1 MFERRCAISV
11 ALSCRSSMSALVVA
25 ECSMRS
31 QKTNI
36 KRDTSTSAVRAAK
49 PNLGNKERVG
59 IRCIMEHAYP
69 KSLKLSTASPVSLI
83 VHGQGVVVFGCSGE
97 PCTLTFY
104 NADKSNGLK
113 VSFEFAH
120 VQVTGLKSLEPFTD
134 VNNKKGLS
142 NLAGAYY
149 WFSLDSQNQRFYAG
163 VGEPRLETAVYTY
176 TFSDANKVLW
186 ESNKGFLESL
196 VSVELSASVTPQR
209 LLRDPVTLKV
219 PLVVKNTNELTM
231 NDVAKGEVLPHSN
244 LSSAG
249 QQLYDCVSGRRFVL
263 NDVDFPDF
271 AKAIEYSIATPGLW
285 CNTRLKEKANEFSK
299 DKPNEKETYLRITL
313 GENNGESPGVPYV
326 MEIWPVG
333 HFSPVHSHSS
343 ANAVIRVLHGGI
355 HVSLFPFLSSG
366 STDAGGVEPFGA
378 ADFSTGDITWISPT
392 LNQTHQLKN
401 LDSNKDTCITIQCYN
416 YDNTDKYHYDYF
428 DYIDAAGKIQ
438 QYEPDSDM
446 DFVKFKNLMKQEW
459 VARPCNRWFY

>member
-1 MFERRCAISV
+1 MER
-11 ALSCRSSMSALVVA
+11 
-25 ECSMRS
+25 
-31 QKTNI
+31 
-36 KRDTSTSAVRAAK
+36 
-49 PNLGNKERVG
+49 
-59 IRCIMEHAYP
+59 AYP

-83 VHGQGVVVFGCSGE
+83 VHGQGVVVFDCSGE

-186 ESNKGFLESL
+186 ETNKGFLESL
-196 VSVELSASVTPQR
+196 VSVELSASVTPRR
-209 LLRDPVTLKV
+209 LLRDPVTVKV
-219 PLVVKNTNELTM
+219 PLIVKNTNELTM

-271 AKAIEYSIATPGLW
+271 AKAIEYSIVTPGLW

-366 STDAGGVEPFGA
+366 STDAGGVESFGA

-401 LDSNKDTCITIQCYN
+401 LDNNKDTCITIQCYN
-416 YDNTDKYHYDYF
+416 YDNSDNYHYDYF

-459 VARPCNRWFY
+459 VARPCNRWFF

>member
-1 MFERRCAISV
+1 
-11 ALSCRSSMSALVVA
+11 
-25 ECSMRS
+25 
-31 QKTNI
+31 
-36 KRDTSTSAVRAAK
+36 
-49 PNLGNKERVG
+49 
-59 IRCIMEHAYP
+59 MEHAYP

-120 VQVTGLKSLEPFTD
+120 VQVTGLKSLEQFTD

>member
-1 MFERRCAISV
+1 MER
-11 ALSCRSSMSALVVA
+11 
-25 ECSMRS
+25 
-31 QKTNI
+31 
-36 KRDTSTSAVRAAK
+36 
-49 PNLGNKERVG
+49 
-59 IRCIMEHAYP
+59 AYP
-69 KSLKLSTASPVSLI
+69 KSLKLSAGAPVSLI
-83 VHGQGVVVFGCSGE
+83 VHGQGVVVFDCSGE
-97 PCTLTFY
+97 PCTLTFF

-163 VGEPRLETAVYTY
+163 VGEPRLETAVYSY

-186 ESNKGFLESL
+186 ESNKTFLESL
-196 VSVELSASVTPQR
+196 VSVELSASVTPRR

-231 NDVAKGEVLPHSN
+231 SDVAKGVVLPHSN

-263 NDVDFPDF
+263 NDKDFPDF

-313 GENNGESPGVPYV
+313 GQNNGESPGVPYV
-326 MEIWPVG
+326 MEIWPIG
-333 HFSPVHSHSS
+333 HYSPVHSHSS
-343 ANAVIRVLHGGI
+343 ANAVIRVLHGVI
-355 HVSLFPFLSSG
+355 HVTLYPFLSSG

-378 ADFSTGDITWISPT
+378 SDFSTGDITWIST
-392 LNQTHQLKN
+392 MLNQTHQLKN
-401 LDSNKDTCITIQCYN
+401 LDNNKDTCITIQCYN

-428 DYIDAAGKIQ
+428 DYIDADGKVQ

-459 VARPCNRWFY
+459 SQRPCTRWF